1 MDKMTLL
8 IFKKALISHFRVA
21 WAANRGNV
29 AQQEKKNCVSHLF
42 PDSDMLFTSTAQGKE
57 LWFKAQETYIFT
69 AIDLL
74 YGLRRDAPPLSL
86 VLFNRRD
93 ITNTLST
100 PK

>member
-1 MDKMTLL
+1 MTLL

-29 AQQEKKNCVSHLF
+29 AQQEKKNNVSHLF

-57 LWFKAQETYIFT
+57 RWFKAQETYIFT

-74 YGLRRDAPPLSL
+74 YGLRRDTPPLSL
-86 VLFNRRD
+86 VLFNRSD
-93 ITNTLST
+93 ITNTLLT

>member
-1 MDKMTLL
+1 MTLL
-8 IFKKALISHFRVA
+8 IFKKTLISHFRVA
-21 WAANRGNV
+21 WAASRGNE
-29 AQQEKKNCVSHLF
+29 AQRGGKNHVSHLF

-74 YGLRRDAPPLSL
+74 YGLRRDTPPLSL
-86 VLFNRRD
+86 VLFNRSD
-93 ITNTLST
+93 ITNTLKT